1 MQVLWERLTYYLQ
14 NNLGYF
20 CLTEIGPIVKKENEL
35 HLFYFILDNM
45 GGGVGRG
52 NCTNTL
58 LFFIYLFI
66 YFFFILFLIIII
78 IIIILSNIVI
88 LLLSLLFIIVML
100 LSCLLYF

>member
-45 GGGVGRG
+45 GGGGGRG
-52 NCTNTL
+52 NCTNTF

-66 YFFFILFLIIII
+66 FFFFHFV
-78 IIIILSNIVI
+78 SYHYYHYYY
-88 LLLSLLFIIVML
+88 FI
-100 LSCLLYF
+100 